1 MSAAADVVTIT
12 IMKNMHKSIATKSM
26 SIIITNMATVADA
39 VMTTAMRSMSIII
52 TNMATAA
59 DAVMT
64 TAMIT
69 STSITITNT
78 AMSVDADIITKVSMP
93 MENVCTFWKT
103 WDAQTVQQRW
113 RSVSMNCRALQ
124 RQPSPTPP
132 SSFVLPLRTTMHSF
146 RRFRISVLPLNL
158 K

>member
-12 IMKNMHKSIATKSM
+12 IMKNMYRSIATK
-26 SIIITNMATVADA
+26 
-39 VMTTAMRSMSIII
+39 SMSIII

-64 TAMIT
+64 TDMIMSITITNMATAADAVMTTDMIT

-113 RSVSMNCRALQ
+113 RSVSMSCRVLQ

-132 SSFVLPLRTTMHSF
+132 SSFVLLLKTMMHSF